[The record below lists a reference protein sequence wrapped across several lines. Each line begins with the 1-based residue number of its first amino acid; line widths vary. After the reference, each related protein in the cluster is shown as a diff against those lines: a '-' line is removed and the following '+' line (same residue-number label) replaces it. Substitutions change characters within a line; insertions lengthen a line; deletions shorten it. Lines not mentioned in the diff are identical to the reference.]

1 MLFRTM
7 LIASAFLTVAPV
19 AAQAQAQAKDGVT
32 YSPAYELCWNKPE
45 NSNTYGILRCGEAEL
60 AVQDARLNK
69 AYKADMA
76 DLADSPEAKASLLK
90 AQRAWIAFRDAD
102 CATVRALIGGTAAPI
117 YLQNCHLEHT
127 ARRAQALEDLLKP

>member
-7 LIASAFLTVAPV
+7 LIAATVLSVAPV
-19 AAQAQAQAKDGVT
+19 AARAQDGVKF
-32 YSPAYELCWNKPE
+32 SPAYQRCLDKPE
-45 NSNTYGILRCGEAEL
+45 NANTYGMLKCGDAEITF
-60 AVQDARLNK
+60 QDARLNK

-76 DLADSPEAKASLLK
+76 DLANAPDAKAALLK

-102 CATVRALIGGTAAPI
+102 CATVELVRGGTIMAI
-117 YLQNCHLEHT
+117 YMQNLYLEHT

>member
-1 MLFRTM
+1 MMFRTM
-7 LIASAFLTVAPV
+7 AIAAAFLTPV
-19 AAQAQAQAKDGVT
+19 AAQAQAQAQSKEGVT
-32 YSPAYELCWNKPE
+32 YSPAYELCWDKPE
-45 NSNTYGILRCGEAEL
+45 NSNTYGILRCGDAEI

-76 DLADSPEAKASLLK
+76 DLADRPVAKAALLK

-102 CATVRALIGGTAAPI
+102 CATVWALSGGTIAPI
-117 YLQNCHLEHT
+117 YMQNCYLEHT

>member
-1 MLFRTM
+1 MMLRTM
-7 LIASAFLTVAPV
+7 LIAAACLTVAPV
-19 AAQAQAQAKDGVT
+19 AAQAQAQSKEGVT
-32 YSPAYELCWNKPE
+32 YSPAYERCWDKPE

-76 DLADSPEAKASLLK
+76 DLADAPDAKAALLK

-102 CATVRALIGGTAAPI
+102 CATASALSGGTIHPI
-117 YLQNCHLEHT
+117 VVQNCYLEHT
-127 ARRAQALEDLLKP
+127 ARRAQALEELLQP

>member
-7 LIASAFLTVAPV
+7 LTAAAILAMAPV
-19 AAQAQAQAKDGVT
+19 AAQAQAQPKEGVT
-32 YSPAYELCWNKPE
+32 YSPAYELCWDTPE
-45 NSNTYGILRCGEAEL
+45 NSNTYGILRCGEAEM

-76 DLADSPEAKASLLK
+76 DLADNPVAKAALLK

-102 CATVRALIGGTAAPI
+102 CATVRALIGGTIAPI
-117 YLQNCHLEHT
+117 YMQNCHLEHT